1 MSTLLPTPAELPDP
15 PGSPA
20 ALGDVLDQLA
30 SAGFAAGTT
39 VHLLGATAVDTGWQG
54 ADAAAV
60 TTEVATATAVT
71 GELHSALTTAV
82 ARLAAHRELWLTVL
96 ARVAALRAD
105 QRDQFAHA
113 GSRLAVL
120 MGPAWDG
127 GVPAPGRDEAA
138 DLAAAVAVD
147 DADRA
152 VEHRALLDE
161 LTADAIAV
169 AAVLAAVAAPLGG
182 AARPGDAERVT
193 GWLAG
198 RLPGWGAGA
207 LTALGVQAADDL
219 TRPGTA
225 AQLDAA
231 AVRWSGH
238 AASPAFAAAVV
249 GRLGADGLRWLL
261 AVLGERG
268 GSADALAGLL
278 AVALSS
284 VAGGSSVTSRAGRA
298 LADLRL
304 DPADP
309 DGAVDVV
316 AVGMG
321 VVLRTLA
328 GPVGGG
334 ASRLAASWASQ
345 FLAREA
351 AQGVGSAARVGP
363 TTPDPVAAALT
374 VLRSGGDR
382 GSAGR
387 LLGEPAA
394 WTTLLSRPWPAGTAD
409 LAAVVSLAAAGP
421 GASAAVEAG
430 LRALGR
436 GLAPDAPDRVLVDQ
450 GTLTGIGTA
459 VGGLVAGQPGVL
471 VQLLDAAVRDGGADG
486 DLGASTDTDLRG
498 LAHLFADEA
507 RSEPV
512 VSAVHAALRA
522 GEAGVPASSAAALV
536 GATVAVQEHG
546 QRLRH
551 ALAYSRAQEEAVDR
565 QLLWTVGVTLPSAP
579 LRGSRGELVGDVLDA
594 AAGLVGAD
602 GVVRIGPDT
611 GRVRTAEDAER
622 TAVELLTAEALP
634 PGPVGAAARTGFD
647 QVAAALGRPGPPA
660 PSPLDLLDDVPDP
673 DDRNR
678 WRLRRH
684 PNGVTRW

>member
-15 PGSPA
+15 PGSPTV
-20 ALGDVLDQLA
+20 LGEVLDQLA
-30 SAGFAAGTT
+30 SAGFSAGTT
-39 VHLLGATAVDTGWQG
+39 VHLLDAAVVDTGWRG

-60 TTEVATATAVT
+60 TTEVTTATAVA
-71 GELHSALTTAV
+71 GELHSALTTAA
-82 ARLAAHRELWLTVL
+82 ARLTEHRELWLTVL

-105 QRDQFAHA
+105 QRDQFARA

-120 MGPAWDG
+120 IGPAWDG

-138 DLAAAVAVD
+138 DLSAAVAVD

-152 VEHRALLDE
+152 VEHRALLEE
-161 LTADAIAV
+161 LAADATAV
-169 AAVLAAVAAPLGG
+169 AAVLAAVAASLGG
-182 AARPGDAERVT
+182 AARPADAARVT

-198 RLPGWGAGA
+198 RMPGWGDGA
-207 LTALGVQAADDL
+207 FAALGKEAAEDL
-219 TRPGTA
+219 LLPGTA
-225 AQLDAA
+225 EQLDAA
-231 AVRWSGH
+231 AAGWSGH

-261 AVLGERG
+261 TVLGERG
-268 GSADALAGLL
+268 GSVDALAGLL
-278 AVALSS
+278 AVTLSS
-284 VAGGSSVTSRAGRA
+284 VAAGSSATSRGGRA
-298 LADLRL
+298 LDELRL

-321 VVLRTLA
+321 VVLRTLV

-345 FLAREA
+345 LLAREA
-351 AQGVGSAARVGP
+351 AQGVGAAVRVGP

-374 VLRSGGDR
+374 VLRSGADPR
-382 GSAGR
+382 SAGR

-421 GASAAVEAG
+421 GAAAAVEAA
-430 LRALGR
+430 LRALGQ

-450 GTLTGIGTA
+450 ATLAGIGTA
-459 VGGLVAGQPGVL
+459 VSGLVAGQPGVL
-471 VQLLDAAVRDGGADG
+471 VPLLDAAVRDGGADG
-486 DLGASTDTDLRG
+486 DLDASTDTELRG

-512 VSAVHAALRA
+512 VGAVHAALRA
-522 GEAGVPASSAAALV
+522 GEAGGPASSAAAIV

-551 ALAYSRAQEEAVDR
+551 ALAHSQAQGEAVDR
-565 QLLWTVGVTLPSAP
+565 QMLWTIGVTLPSAP
-579 LRGSRGELVGDVLDA
+579 LRGPRGELVGDVLDA
-594 AAGLVGAD
+594 AAGLAGAD
-602 GVVRIGPDT
+602 GVVRMGPDT
-611 GRVRTAEDAER
+611 GRVRTVEDAER
-622 TAVELLTAEALP
+622 AAVELLTADAFTL
-634 PGPVGAAARTGFD
+634 GSLGSAARAGFD
-647 QVAAALGRPGPPA
+647 QVAAVLGRPGPPA
-660 PSPLDLLDDVPDP
+660 PSPLDRLDDVPDP

-678 WRLRRH
+678 WRRRRRT
-684 PNGVTRW
+684 NGVTH